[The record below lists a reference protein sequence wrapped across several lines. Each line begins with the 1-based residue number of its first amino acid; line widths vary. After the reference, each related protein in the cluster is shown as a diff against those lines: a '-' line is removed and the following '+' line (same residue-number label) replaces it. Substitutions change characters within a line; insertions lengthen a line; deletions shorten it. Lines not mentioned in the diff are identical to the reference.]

1 MLFLPVY
8 SMEVYYY
15 YFATMSWFHAPS
27 AMPTDDVWVS
37 PQHPKKSL
45 SRHSRPF
52 LPTQNELSTNVSLK
66 YLSDFQ

>member
-27 AMPTDDVWVS
+27 AMPTDDV
-37 PQHPKKSL
+37 L
-45 SRHSRPF
+45 G
-52 LPTQNELSTNVSLK
+52 ESTTSEEIPCPDILVHFSQLK
-66 YLSDFQ
+66 TSFQQTFY